1 MADRNVRRKSLTLDE
16 LIDALVQVRLN
27 SPLKGQTV
35 PHICIPDHEYQAINE
50 VKLTDTDAG
59 DENNPSGVALIF
71 SDSLDNIIDDL
82 GMDALMGESTLVAS
96 AHLGM
101 PLLDMGDFDPRDG
114 VDFDEIDE
122 APELEE

>member
-1 MADRNVRRKSLTLDE
+1 MTKQATRRESLTLDE
-16 LIDALVQVRLN
+16 LIDALVQVRLK

-71 SDSLDNIIDDL
+71 SDSLDEIVEEL
-82 GMDALMGESTLVAS
+82 GMDALIGDPFIDLGPLHDAS
-96 AHLGM
+96 
-101 PLLDMGDFDPRDG
+101 DFDPRDG
-114 VDFDEIDE
+114 VNFNDDEIDD
-122 APELEE
+122 APDLEE